1 VHASLIY
8 VKRSTPN
15 RLIYKKSRRHAKNII
30 TEVVVANTQFICG
43 SIRGALLNF
52 RKKMVL
58 VFLTVGLPCDTQGR
72 RLLGADRRILNS
84 KANARKQNANLDRF
98 RPPE

>member
-1 VHASLIY
+1 MHASLIY

-15 RLIYKKSRRHAKNII
+15 RLIYKKSRGHAKNII

-52 RKKMVL
+52 RKKMCWC
-58 VFLTVGLPCDTQGR
+58 FLLSAFLAILKVGDYWEQ
-72 RLLGADRRILNS
+72 IVE
-84 KANARKQNANLDRF
+84 F
-98 RPPE
+98 

>member
-1 VHASLIY
+1 LEGGEYLVHESLIY

-30 TEVVVANTQFICG
+30 TEVEVANTQFICG
-43 SIRGALLNF
+43 SIHGALLNF

-58 VFLTVGLPCDTQGR
+58 VFLLSAYLAILKVGDYWEQ
-72 RLLGADRRILNS
+72 IVE
-84 KANARKQNANLDRF
+84 F
-98 RPPE
+98 